1 MSVCSLIDAVIETL
15 ETVDT
20 NGDEGGS
27 SGASGGAS
35 GGGNRPHFCFVD
47 IISSTQH
54 RSTPEGIEAFRDD
67 LGGLEN
73 VITTAARTVVFCTPL
88 LRPAALT
95 RCWCIYEIMKSMIH
109 GKHVHVGLT
118 SSDRN
123 DLDNV
128 LISNFDEIMTMF
140 GTLYANNAMATE
152 PKDRDFVFEGAE
164 ATTGFQRRSA

>member
-15 ETVDT
+15 ETLNT

-27 SGASGGAS
+27 
-35 GGGNRPHFCFVD
+35 GGGNQPHFCFVD

-118 SSDRN
+118 FEDALSPFTSTYKASHEPHQL
-123 DLDNV
+123 LD
-128 LISNFDEIMTMF
+128 
-140 GTLYANNAMATE
+140 
-152 PKDRDFVFEGAE
+152 
-164 ATTGFQRRSA
+164 RRSDTVAAIVP